1 MDHMNAFN
9 ALFTKYYHEIKFALY
24 FSALNL
30 IWMLGEKLAG
40 LHDLHIADHAFYT
53 NYFAIPSIL
62 LYAVA
67 MYQKQTELGGEM
79 NFKQGF
85 MSGLGITMIVTAST
99 PAVQFIIHTIITPDY
114 FANVQAFAIKEGMK
128 PEVATMH
135 FTLNNYIMLSVFTGF
150 VYGIITTIFT
160 TIMVRY
166 VRMKR

>member
-1 MDHMNAFN
+1 MNAFN
-9 ALFTKYYHEIKFALY
+9 ALIATYYHEIKFGLF
-24 FSALNL
+24 FSAMNV
-30 IWMLGEKLAG
+30 IWMFGEKLAG
-40 LHDLHIADHAFYT
+40 LHDVHIADQAFYT

-85 MSGLGITMIVTAST
+85 MSGLGIMIIVTALT
-99 PAVQFIIHTIITPDY
+99 PIIQFIIHTVITPDY
-114 FANVQAFAIKEGMK
+114 FTNVRAFVIKQGMN
-128 PEVATMH
+128 PEVANTH
-135 FTLNNYIMLSVFTGF
+135 FTLNSFIMLSVFTGF
-150 VYGIITTIFT
+150 MYGIITTIFT

>member
-1 MDHMNAFN
+1 MAMNAFT
-9 ALFTKYYHEIKFALY
+9 ALFTTYYHEIKFALF
-24 FSALNL
+24 FSGLNL

-40 LHDLHIADHAFYT
+40 LHDVHIADHAFYT

-67 MYQKQTELGGEM
+67 IYQKQTELGGEM

-85 MSGLGITMIVTAST
+85 MSGLAITMIVTALT
-99 PAVQFIIHTIITPDY
+99 PAIQFIIHTVITPDY
-114 FANVQAFAIKEGMK
+114 FANVRAFAIKQGMK
-128 PEVATMH
+128 TEIAENH
-135 FTLNNYIMLSVFTGF
+135 FTLNSYIMLSVFSGF

-166 VRMKR
+166 IRMKR